1 MSDRLYYGPSHTVD
15 VVGAVISGNDTIEKL
30 ADELDLGERTVINK
44 VHDPRVLGLIEKE
57 DGSFEAS
64 DDARRLIQ
72 LQDRSVLEEPLRD
85 LAGVETVLDRLED
98 EDLTTEDVGRIISF
112 ETESGASTEERF
124 RDYGSIYVRWFD
136 FLDLGDVT
144 EPTKGSQGPLANDQ
158 GASDPRVP
166 PSKVIEGLRLIDEAD
181 SREEL
186 ANRLGYSEKEIEKIL
201 TTCYALG
208 LARRTTSRGF
218 TTTESGRTVGSTSQG
233 KQRELLRKALLD
245 VPLVEAYC
253 ERVPDEEFNHVEI
266 MQQVSDDY
274 NMGWSERTVQTKA
287 QRLSTWLTYTGLAE
301 KSRQGYFT
309 PADKMPESVSAA

>member
-1 MSDRLYYGPSHTVD
+1 MSDRLYYGPSHTLA

-30 ADELDLGERTVINK
+30 ADELDLGERTVVNK
-44 VHDPRVLGLIEKE
+44 VHDPRILGLIEK
-57 DGSFEAS
+57 DGGSFEFS
-64 DDARRLIQ
+64 KEAREIIQ
-72 LQDRSVLEEPLRD
+72 LEERSVLEEPFRA

-98 EDLTTEDVGRIISF
+98 EELTTEDVGRIISF

-124 RDYGSIYVRWFD
+124 RDYGRIYAKWFD
-136 FLDLGDVT
+136 FLDLGDIT

-166 PSKVIEGLRLIDEAD
+166 PSKVIEGLRLIDDAD

-186 ANRLGYSEKEIEKIL
+186 ASRLGYSEKEIEKTL

-208 LARRTTSRGF
+208 LARRTTSRGI

-245 VPLVEAYC
+245 LPLVEAYC
-253 ERVPDEEFNHVEI
+253 ERVSDEEFNQAEI
-266 MQQVSDDY
+266 MQQVSDDFS
-274 NMGWSERTVQTKA
+274 MGWSEATVRTKA
-287 QRLSTWLTYTGLAE
+287 GRLSTWLVHTGLAE
-301 KSRQGYFT
+301 ESRKGYLT
-309 PADKMPESVSAA
+309 PTDKMPESDTAA